1 MFRSLKHNTHPSPP
15 TSTPFTPPASAY
27 TGYMSNP
34 TLSPFAPSPS
44 ISYSAL
50 PSDIDQSSSSEAGYR
65 QSDPSFS
72 PLTNLD
78 DFPEMVEIG
87 RDAQGKAMPELDFN
101 EYLNFEFDS
110 GNESHSPATASPTRT
125 PPPFLQPLGQN
136 IDIAPHGMNVDFNM
150 PMFGAD
156 LDYLNDKPNAVAGP
170 SVPAAR
176 VDDVV
181 VKQEPVEFGWGQFDM
196 GVQESAPVRQPVAM
210 TNLLGVSNT
219 ASQPPMSFGSTNQNM
234 STSSLPVPPTQQT
247 SAPQASAP
255 FDFTSLPLDQQM
267 ALQQLMLNMMSYQ
280 ANIGFG
286 NDAAATTGSATVD
299 PSQIFA
305 PVSAAVANTDATQ
318 IQPTFATDTSLP
330 FSAPVATPALPSVEA
345 APMTQTQLAA
355 GPSRAANSAV
365 DDDDE
370 LVSIDADATSPIAR
384 HRSMSTFSSAS
395 GLDERLD
402 KLAPLSSIFSG
413 GRGKGG
419 KKGGG
424 MSSVVRGED
433 EDLDD
438 DDSWRPSAE
447 EYKKLNSKE
456 KRQLRNKLSARAFR
470 NRRKDYIGTLEGHI
484 RERDT
489 VIDEMRSELQGAKS
503 ENQDLRRELEALK
516 KSTMSIIHPATAAT
530 AHPSQ
535 VPSVISALAMPT
547 RVGTPTSGTMPLS
560 NAPRRMNTNS
570 APTPQFNPR
579 KDLPANGRGRGA
591 GGEGIFGG
599 PPTICHTIL
608 TPDVLPGA
616 GARQNMNPLLSAP
629 SSRGSTSTSSYAS
642 PSSSGSS
649 PYSTASSFTAP
660 SIYSTASSS
669 SHSTHAALNLQQPV
683 PGDNIA
689 GNTFEQ
695 WTDGNPF
702 SFRSMDAYRMQ
713 MWSRLAREAQAD
725 KAGLVGDM
733 RPKFF
738 TEAHTANVKAREEE
752 ARVAQVASKLAQ
764 TFIGAFSEHAAGK
777 EGTVGGGDKMTAVVT
792 GRAHLRTVQNAA
804 ASKAD
809 STNIKLEMMDV
820 ERPGKGNKTDRAE
833 RDADLI
839 QALSG
844 LKLQSGPGLQLHGN
858 AGGLGMGIGARNDPL
873 GVIGGFLRQAAHP
886 TRA

>member
-1 MFRSLKHNTHPSPP
+1 MAHHQLKHNTHPSPP

-110 GNESHSPATASPTRT
+110 GNEVSRPSLTDISDPAGPSHWGYDWNMEWLAWLGEGEHALSFDSMPLLSIPISDSLIGPFCQAAPILIGQSHSPATASPTRT

-503 ENQDLRRELEALK
+503 ENQDLRFVVSFLWNL
-516 KSTMSIIHPATAAT
+516 H
-530 AHPSQ
+530 
-535 VPSVISALAMPT
+535 L
-547 RVGTPTSGTMPLS
+547 G
-560 NAPRRMNTNS
+560 AP
-570 APTPQFNPR
+570 
-579 KDLPANGRGRGA
+579 D
-591 GGEGIFGG
+591 
-599 PPTICHTIL
+599 
-608 TPDVLPGA
+608 
-616 GARQNMNPLLSAP
+616 
-629 SSRGSTSTSSYAS
+629 
-642 PSSSGSS
+642 
-649 PYSTASSFTAP
+649 
-660 SIYSTASSS
+660 
-669 SHSTHAALNLQQPV
+669 
-683 PGDNIA
+683 
-689 GNTFEQ
+689 
-695 WTDGNPF
+695 PF
-702 SFRSMDAYRMQ
+702 S
-713 MWSRLAREAQAD
+713 L
-725 KAGLVGDM
+725 
-733 RPKFF
+733 
-738 TEAHTANVKAREEE
+738 AHTEVYSN
-752 ARVAQVASKLAQ
+752 
-764 TFIGAFSEHAAGK
+764 
-777 EGTVGGGDKMTAVVT
+777 
-792 GRAHLRTVQNAA
+792 
-804 ASKAD
+804 
-809 STNIKLEMMDV
+809 
-820 ERPGKGNKTDRAE
+820 
-833 RDADLI
+833 
-839 QALSG
+839 
-844 LKLQSGPGLQLHGN
+844 QS
-858 AGGLGMGIGARNDPL
+858 
-873 GVIGGFLRQAAHP
+873 
-886 TRA
+886 